1 MQKTSNMSESNTTLS
16 MLDNGTTSPQTD
28 WLLHPDLHQV
38 ALGIA
43 WALLCVIGLAV
54 NLFICVYTV
63 VYMCKKRTSTRIT
76 TIYTSQS
83 SLLLFNLSLA
93 FVLESLVGLPF
104 IAVATA
110 SGEWMIGLSD
120 DVKQLTCVVSGFAL
134 HWGYSV
140 SLHSLAVIS
149 VERFLFISK
158 PHIHK
163 TRFTNKVSLAQLTM
177 LKKFTKRAL
186 MCTQWLAC
194 IDSSK
199 LASGLTLQ
207 CRCCPVHEARCTS
220 CRCLDM

>member
-1 MQKTSNMSESNTTLS
+1 M
-16 MLDNGTTSPQTD
+16 
-28 WLLHPDLHQV
+28 
-38 ALGIA
+38 
-43 WALLCVIGLAV
+43 
-54 NLFICVYTV
+54 
-63 VYMCKKRTSTRIT
+63 
-76 TIYTSQS
+76 YTSQS
-83 SLLLFNLSLA
+83 SLLLINLSLA

-104 IAVATA
+104 VAVATA

-220 CRCLDM
+220 CRCLDT